1 MIRLI
6 VLLSSLLALTGCSG
20 SSEVMRPYI
29 SDLGRIENGKAHP
42 DEKIPLLKALHER
55 AMGQGRAI
63 GIKHLV
69 DSDLKSLREINSALN
84 FYAAEHASVEDT
96 RTIFEELEM
105 RRMDSAAA
113 RQELID
119 NYVAAREF
127 ERADEFW
134 KLSPHLALRK
144 PPMFRDASGTST
156 PRTLLRVSGGG
167 TVLTRHDY
175 SLDGESRIVVLS
187 SPNCGFSQMA
197 AKSISD
203 DADISQIMKRE
214 SVWIVSQQEAATLP
228 AIEAWNVKY
237 PALHMELAYK
247 NSEWPEAARWQ
258 SPSFLIYKNGK
269 LASVIVGWPGDEQK
283 TRLRAALGQ
292 SGSE

>member
-6 VLLSSLLALTGCSG
+6 VLLSSLLALTGCAG
-20 SSEVMRPYI
+20 SSEVMKPYI
-29 SDLGRIENGKAHP
+29 FELSKIEKGKVHP

-55 AMGQGRAI
+55 AMGQGRAV
-63 GIKHLV
+63 GIRYLV
-69 DSDLKSLREINSALN
+69 DSDLISLHEINSALN
-84 FYAAEHASVEDT
+84 FYATESASVGDA
-96 RTIFEELEM
+96 RVIFEELAR

-119 NYVAAREF
+119 SYVSAREF

-134 KLSPHLALRK
+134 KLSQHLALRK
-144 PPMFRDASGTST
+144 PPMFRDVSGTST
-156 PRTLLRVSGGG
+156 SRTLLRVSGGG
-167 TVLTRHDY
+167 TVLTRHGY

-197 AKSISD
+197 AKSISG
-203 DADISQIMKRE
+203 DADISQIMERE
-214 SVWIVSQQEAATLP
+214 SVWIVSQQEVATLP

-283 TRLRAALGQ
+283 TRLHDALGQ